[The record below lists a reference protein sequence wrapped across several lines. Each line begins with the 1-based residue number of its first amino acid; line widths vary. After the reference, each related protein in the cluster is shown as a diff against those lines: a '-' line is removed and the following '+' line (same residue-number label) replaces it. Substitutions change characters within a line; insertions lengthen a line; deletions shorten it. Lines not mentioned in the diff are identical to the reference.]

1 MNDETLQVFSGS
13 AITPEE
19 LLVLA
24 EFAAPSHF
32 VSDEHLHDAA
42 ENLAEWTDHRVGTR
56 RRPRCVWRRAR
67 TSAPASSS
75 CCAPRRALRPQ
86 PAAGARVLTLG
97 RRVVATGQSASPPPS
112 STIVCPVT

>member
-42 ENLAEWTDHRVGTR
+42 ENLAEWTDHR
-56 RRPRCVWRRAR
+56 
-67 TSAPASSS
+67 ASTIH
-75 CCAPRRALRPQ
+75 AALRLASREEVRASVVDLLQ
-86 PAAGARVLTLG
+86 AAAGTCPQLQLAH
-97 RRVVATGQSASPPPS
+97 AS
-112 STIVCPVT
+112 

>member
-32 VSDEHLHDAA
+32 VSDEHLRDAA
-42 ENLAEWTDHRVGTR
+42 ENLAEWTDHR
-56 RRPRCVWRRAR
+56 
-67 TSAPASSS
+67 ASTIHG
-75 CCAPRRALRPQ
+75 ALRLASREEVRASVVDLLQ
-86 PAAGARVLTLG
+86 AAAGTCPQLQLAY
-97 RRVVATGQSASPPPS
+97 AS
-112 STIVCPVT
+112 

>member
-1 MNDETLQVFSGS
+1 MCTRREAIMNDETLQVFSGS

-42 ENLAEWTDHRVGTR
+42 ENLAEWTDHRVSTIHSALR
-56 RRPRCVWRRAR
+56 LASHQDVRPSVVDLLRA
-67 TSAPASSS
+67 AAG
-75 CCAPRRALRPQ
+75 LRPQ
-86 PAAGARVLTLG
+86 LQLAH
-97 RRVVATGQSASPPPS
+97 AS
-112 STIVCPVT
+112 

>member
-42 ENLAEWTDHRVGTR
+42 ENLAEWTDHR
-56 RRPRCVWRRAR
+56 
-67 TSAPASSS
+67 ASTIHG
-75 CCAPRRALRPQ
+75 ALRLASREEVRASVADLLKAAASTCPQ
-86 PAAGARVLTLG
+86 LQLAY
-97 RRVVATGQSASPPPS
+97 AS
-112 STIVCPVT
+112 

>member
-32 VSDEHLHDAA
+32 VSDAHLHDAA
-42 ENLAEWTDHRVGTR
+42 ENLAEWTDHRVNTIHG
-56 RRPRCVWRRAR
+56 
-67 TSAPASSS
+67 
-75 CCAPRRALRPQ
+75 ALRLASRQ
-86 PAAGARVLTLG
+86 DVRASVVDLLQAAAGTCPQLQLAH
-97 RRVVATGQSASPPPS
+97 AS
-112 STIVCPVT
+112 

>member
-42 ENLAEWTDHRVGTR
+42 ENLAEWTDHRPTTIHGALR
-56 RRPRCVWRRAR
+56 LASQRPRG
-67 TSAPASSS
+67 
-75 CCAPRRALRPQ
+75 LQQGRPQ
-86 PAAGARVLTLG
+86 RVGQWQHVLVG
-97 RRVVATGQSASPPPS
+97 RYQGVHRRFQRDS
-112 STIVCPVT
+112 

>member
-42 ENLAEWTDHRVGTR
+42 ENLAEWTDHRPSTIHGALRLASREEV
-56 RRPRCVWRRAR
+56 RASVVELLR
-67 TSAPASSS
+67 AA
-75 CCAPRRALRPQ
+75 AALRPGLHL
-86 PAAGARVLTLG
+86 AH
-97 RRVVATGQSASPPPS
+97 AS
-112 STIVCPVT
+112 

>member
-42 ENLAEWTDHRVGTR
+42 ENLAEWTDHRVGT
-56 RRPRCVWRRAR
+56 VRA
-67 TSAPASSS
+67 
-75 CCAPRRALRPQ
+75 ALRLASRQDVRPSVVDLLSR
-86 PAAGARVLTLG
+86 AAGLCPQLQLAH
-97 RRVVATGQSASPPPS
+97 AS
-112 STIVCPVT
+112 

>member
-32 VSDEHLHDAA
+32 VSDEHLLDAA
-42 ENLAEWTDHRVGTR
+42 ENLAEWTDHRVSTIHD
-56 RRPRCVWRRAR
+56 
-67 TSAPASSS
+67 
-75 CCAPRRALRPQ
+75 ALRLASRQEVRPSVIDLLQ
-86 PAAGARVLTLG
+86 AAAGTCPQLQLAH
-97 RRVVATGQSASPPPS
+97 AS
-112 STIVCPVT
+112 